1 MRLILSL
8 ITSGSVKYIVYL
20 ILAIGLGTS
29 LYYSYQNRLELER
42 KNALYQYNINQLQQL
57 VKDKEKQIQQ
67 LNEINKDKDA
77 AVAVLQKYQ
86 KELEDKFKNIES
98 NIDVETG
105 KGNDRPSSNI
115 LKETIRRLGET
126 K

>member
-1 MRLILSL
+1 MQFILAL

-20 ILAIGLGTS
+20 ILAVALGTG
-29 LYYSYQNRLELER
+29 LYFSYQSRLEVER
-42 KNALYQYNINQLQQL
+42 QNALYQYNINQLEQL

-67 LNEINKDKDA
+67 LTQINKDKDD
-77 AVAVLQKYQ
+77 AVALLQKQQ
-86 KELEDKFKNIES
+86 KELEDKFKSIES

-115 LKETIRRLGET
+115 LKNTIRKLGEM